1 MTNARAVKDELK
13 KRGHKSEEADTLM
26 WTHMSVY
33 LRYHD
38 DRTAEQ
44 VADMIE
50 NAEKE
55 RKKSIVVNAV
65 AVIAIVI
72 FAVLLINLV
81 VRV

>member
-1 MTNARAVKDELK
+1 MTNAGAVKDELK
-13 KRGHKSEEADTLM
+13 KRGHNSEEADTLM

-50 NAEKE
+50 IAEKE
-55 RKKSIVVNAV
+55 RKKSIIINAV
-65 AVIAIVI
+65 TVIAIVI
-72 FAVLLINLV
+72 FVVLLKKFGG
-81 VRV
+81 

>member
-1 MTNARAVKDELK
+1 MTNAGAVKDELK
-13 KRGHKSEEADTLM
+13 RRGHDSEEADTLM

-55 RKKSIVVNAV
+55 RKKRIIVNAV
-65 AVIAIVI
+65 TVIAIVI
-72 FAVLLINLV
+72 FVVLLKKFSG
-81 VRV
+81 

>member
-1 MTNARAVKDELK
+1 MTNAGAVKDELM
-13 KRGHKSEEADTLM
+13 KRGHKAEDANTLM

-55 RKKSIVVNAV
+55 RKKSIIVNAV
-65 AVIAIVI
+65 TVIAIVI
-72 FAVLLINLV
+72 FVVLLKKFGV
-81 VRV
+81 

>member
-1 MTNARAVKDELK
+1 MTNAGAVKDELMT
-13 KRGHKSEEADTLM
+13 RGHTPEDANTLM

-50 NAEKE
+50 IAEKE
-55 RKKSIVVNAV
+55 RKKSIIINAV
-65 AVIAIVI
+65 TVIAIVI
-72 FAVLLINLV
+72 FVVLMKKFGG
-81 VRV
+81 

>member
-1 MTNARAVKDELK
+1 MTNAGAVKDELK
-13 KRGHKSEEADTLM
+13 KRGHNSEEADTLM

-50 NAEKE
+50 IADKE
-55 RKKSIVVNAV
+55 RKKSIIVNAV
-65 AVIAIVI
+65 TVIAIVI
-72 FAVLLINLV
+72 FVIVLKKFGG
-81 VRV
+81 

>member
-1 MTNARAVKDELK
+1 MTNAGAVKDVLM
-13 KRGHKSEEADTLM
+13 KRGHTPEDANTLM

-50 NAEKE
+50 IAEKE
-55 RKKSIVVNAV
+55 RKKSIIINAV
-65 AVIAIVI
+65 TVIAIVI
-72 FAVLLINLV
+72 FVIVLKKFGG
-81 VRV
+81 

>member
-1 MTNARAVKDELK
+1 MTNAGAVKDELK
-13 KRGHKSEEADTLM
+13 RRGHESEEADTLL

-55 RKKSIVVNAV
+55 RKKSIIVNAV
-65 AVIAIVI
+65 TVIAIVI
-72 FAVLLINLV
+72 FVVLMKKFGG
-81 VRV
+81 

>member
-1 MTNARAVKDELK
+1 MTNAGAVKDELK
-13 KRGHKSEEADTLM
+13 RRGHSPEDANTLL

-50 NAEKE
+50 IAEKE
-55 RKKSIVVNAV
+55 RKKSIIVNAV
-65 AVIAIVI
+65 TVIAIVI
-72 FAVLLINLV
+72 FVVVLKKFGG
-81 VRV
+81 